1 MMKAKKIVALLAG
14 ASLCVSML
22 AGCGSEPASNS
33 SEASDSTQES
43 SAQESGSG
51 EAEDSEESEEEPR
64 QTGSTDPMEMIHQG
78 YYSWTYP
85 VDGMDDMCA
94 FFHFYE

>member
-64 QTGSTDPMEMIHQG
+64 QTGSTDSPGVLFLDLSGRRHGRHVCIL
-78 YYSWTYP
+78 P
-85 VDGMDDMCA
+85 
-94 FFHFYE
+94 FL